1 MLPVDQGCKYNEHEK
16 DANNCWVGIFGT
28 FDVLTSWLCFT
39 IVCLGYLLTNIIC
52 KPESH
57 EKNGLCTY
65 KCGFYWNWD
74 EYDKLFMPT
83 KPTADKP
90 DLLTYTV
97 NMFQIINQILGKD
110 NPSKYKMQFL
120 NNDFIY

>member
-1 MLPVDQGCKYNEHEK
+1 
-16 DANNCWVGIFGT
+16 
-28 FDVLTSWLCFT
+28 
-39 IVCLGYLLTNIIC
+39 
-52 KPESH
+52 
-57 EKNGLCTY
+57 
-65 KCGFYWNWD
+65 
-74 EYDKLFMPT
+74 MPP

>member
-1 MLPVDQGCKYNEHEK
+1 M
-16 DANNCWVGIFGT
+16 
-28 FDVLTSWLCFT
+28 
-39 IVCLGYLLTNIIC
+39 
-52 KPESH
+52 
-57 EKNGLCTY
+57 KNGLCTY

-74 EYDKLFMPT
+74 EHDELFMPP
-83 KPTADKP
+83 KPTAEKP

-97 NMFQIINQILGKD
+97 NMFQITNQILGKD